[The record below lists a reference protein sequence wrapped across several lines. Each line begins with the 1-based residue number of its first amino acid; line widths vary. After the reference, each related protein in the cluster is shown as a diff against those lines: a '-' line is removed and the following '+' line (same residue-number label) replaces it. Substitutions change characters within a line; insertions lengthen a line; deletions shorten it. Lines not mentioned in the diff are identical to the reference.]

1 MKNWFWVL
9 AIVIFF
15 IAGLNTSCKNNR
27 SESRYGRV
35 FNQIEFIDSLFLD
48 LPFYRI
54 VYDHGHVFGYY
65 FPDKS
70 IYKLN
75 DKFEIL
81 DSLGRWGDGPKE
93 NLMIRNYQVINENK
107 LEIFDS
113 EKNIFK
119 IQDFK
124 DSVYFLHKFSKN
136 LYGGFHL
143 GDQRFLI
150 WSKANKSRIEFS
162 YFDLKKKLYDPI
174 NKINSYFNSDNS
186 ALVYEGK
193 VLLNGNEILYTSYFA
208 NFWFK
213 YNINSDE
220 ISIGEYI
227 HDYPLPKVLEVG
239 GGVMLDDAVELIVD
253 SFIYNGKLI
262 IISNFGERKFPEQRL
277 LDIYDI
283 KSMRY
288 EKSYLLP
295 QLFETAPDE
304 GFLFKDGQIG
314 ILYEDLVAIFRLK
327 N

>member
-1 MKNWFWVL
+1 MKNLFWGP
-9 AIVIFF
+9 AIVIV
-15 IAGLNTSCKNNR
+15 IAGLITSCKRN
-27 SESRYGRV
+27 SSASRYGRI

-48 LPFYRI
+48 LPIYRI
-54 VYDHGHVFGYY
+54 QYDHGHVFGYY

-75 DKFEIL
+75 EKFEIL

-93 NLMIRNYQVINENK
+93 NLMIRNYQVIHENK
-107 LEIFDS
+107 LKIFDS
-113 EKNIFK
+113 EKNSFK

-124 DSVYFLHKFSKN
+124 DSVYFFHKFSKN

-143 GDQRFLI
+143 DDQRFLI
-150 WSKANKSRIEFS
+150 WSKANKSRIEFN
-162 YFDLKKKLYDPI
+162 YYDLNQNQYYPI
-174 NKINSYFNSDNS
+174 NNINSYFDSDNS

-193 VLLNGNEILYTSYFA
+193 VLLNGNEVLYTSYFA

-220 ISIGEYI
+220 ISIGKYI

-239 GGVMLDDAVELIVD
+239 DGVMLDDAVELIVD
-253 SFIYNGKLI
+253 SFIYKEKLM
-262 IISNFGERKFPEQRL
+262 IISNFGERKFPEQRI

-283 KSMRY
+283 MSMQY

-295 QLFETAPDE
+295 KLFETAPDE

-314 ILYEDLVAIFRLK
+314 ILYEDLVAIFKLK